1 MLLEYGIQ
9 ADKDRT
15 YLRFLFLLGDRGIH
29 GEGLFAKFEALL
41 AQLGIRLEYSEGL
54 GGEYHGTP
62 AAGIV
67 GDNDPSPTGNDL
79 PIPLSNGVG
88 PRKGRP
94 RRASFNSVYD
104 LTADMTQKSINRP
117 SSRLSESRLDGID
130 GFPGP
135 PIQENTLLHAA
146 VEHPQALRELARRL
160 LAGDFQGGNQISPA
174 QPNGLPG
181 VRQSIEE
188 DRQSQGASSH
198 RRRHSHTGRVSR
210 RESLDDENI
219 EGESEFSLSED
230 SGFVDHVVPSEFIYQ
245 PSLSHLLRDAS
256 IFNSYRQRSEAR
268 RLFRR
273 WLALSKR
280 SQHNCQ
286 VMEQLA
292 LRHDQATLLRQA
304 VDIWR
309 AALEQKRQEARTD
322 RFFKHLEERASRARD
337 LYLLTKVF
345 THWGQVASEEVE
357 RTSAARQHIL
367 RLKYFNAWREMTAV
381 NELKVQRF
389 TMKKPF
395 NLWLGRL
402 RQNQAKEAQASEFY
416 DRILSKQFYW
426 CWFWSF
432 CYQRAPQWR
441 EYRLK
446 QRSLVTWLR
455 NFRALREC
463 EHEVDVSR
471 RRGLLQGAVQCWSQ
485 RTTDVAVA
493 EKAADTHWKTK
504 LLKENFIE
512 WRIQRHHGA
521 SATRISRMVDSRV
534 LRTALDTWALKTH
547 MELQAR
553 QTDRARILRNAWTVW
568 NDRLRYQALAARIDE
583 RVVMQSLYRWV
594 LMERFRLMTR
604 IHQQRQKRDI
614 LEKLTLN
621 SRGLYTHLLKQEQE
635 FRAHRKQE
643 LLRQSL
649 AQWRGQLEV
658 QRQRDQI
665 AQNFYA
671 PRVQQEALDIWRS
684 RREHLVKMEGWA
696 KDARFYFVAMRTVQ
710 QWNNATHD
718 SAKRRRD
725 NAYITV
731 RRKVKINLVTAA
743 LTSWRT
749 QTSHVVDLE
758 RQADGMRLRNLFR
771 KATKLFYI
779 WVEHTS
785 QRVEQIR
792 DAETFY
798 NRQLVYNNLAHWTG
812 VSRLHHIQEQKASQ
826 VLEIHVSRVAAAQLR
841 KVSLRLF
848 QVRASFE
855 TADAQYE
862 RNMRRHMKTMLR
874 RWADK
879 AYDYRMARTAQPSI
893 STTPA
898 AAPPAFNL
906 DTLDKEPA
914 WHRTDGTL
922 DVNELLS
929 QANSTPHTPMAATPG
944 YLDSPSKRASRAR
957 ALARAST
964 TPATPQRTPFAAR
977 LLARNNTTEPRG
989 TSMKRT
995 FVPRSALGTTVRFAV
1010 DDEDEPESPT
1020 EGRRSFRNT
1029 S

>member
-1 MLLEYGIQ
+1 MLSEYGIQ

-41 AQLGIRLEYSEGL
+41 AQLGIRLEYSDGL
-54 GGEYHGTP
+54 GGEYHETP
-62 AAGIV
+62 AAGAV
-67 GDNDPSPTGNDL
+67 GDDGPSPTGNDL
-79 PIPLSNGVG
+79 PIPLPNGVG

-104 LTADMTQKSINRP
+104 LTADLTQKSINRP
-117 SSRLSESRLDGID
+117 SSRLSESRLDGVN
-130 GFPGP
+130 GLPGP

-146 VEHPQALRELARRL
+146 VEHPQELRELARRL
-160 LAGDFQGGNQISPA
+160 LAGDFQGRNQIPPL
-174 QPNGLPG
+174 QTNGISG
-181 VRQSIEE
+181 VRRSIEE

-198 RRRHSHTGRVSR
+198 RRRHRHTGRVSR
-210 RESLDDENI
+210 RDSIDESDV
-219 EGESEFSLSED
+219 EGDSEFSLSED
-230 SGFVDHVVPSEFIYQ
+230 SGVVDHVVPSEFIYQ

-273 WLALSKR
+273 WLESSKR

-286 VMEQLA
+286 VMEQIA
-292 LRHDQATLLRQA
+292 IRHDQATLLRQA
-304 VDIWR
+304 VDVWR
-309 AALEQKRQEARTD
+309 ASLEQKRQEARTD
-322 RFFKHLEERASRARD
+322 RFFKHLEERAARARD

-345 THWGQVASEEVE
+345 THWGQVASEEVQK
-357 RTSAARQHIL
+357 TSAARQHIL

-389 TMKKPF
+389 AMKKPF
-395 NLWLGRL
+395 NFWLGKL
-402 RQNQAKEAQASEFY
+402 RQNRAKEAQAAEFY

-463 EHEVDVSR
+463 EHEVDISR
-471 RRGLLQGAVQCWSQ
+471 RRGLLQGAVHCWS
-485 RTTDVAVA
+485 RRATDVAVA
-493 EKAADTHWKTK
+493 EKDADTHWKTK
-504 LLKENFIE
+504 LLKENFVE

-521 SATRISRMVDSRV
+521 SATRISRMVDTRV
-534 LRTALDTWALKTH
+534 LRTTLKTWALKTR

-583 RVVMQSLYRWV
+583 RVVMQSLYKWV

-621 SRGLYTHLLKQEQE
+621 SRGLYTHLLTREQE
-635 FRAHRKQE
+635 FRAYRKRE
-643 LLRQSL
+643 LLRKSL
-649 AQWRGQLEV
+649 VQWRSQLEV

-671 PRVQQEALDIWRS
+671 PRVQQESLDIWRS
-684 RREHLVKMEGWA
+684 RRENVLKMEGWA
-696 KDARFYFVAMRTVQ
+696 KDARFYFLAMRTVKH
-710 QWNNATHD
+710 WNNATHD

-725 NAYITV
+725 NAYIAV
-731 RRKVKINLVTAA
+731 RRRVKINLVTAA
-743 LTSWRT
+743 LISWRT
-749 QTSHVVDLE
+749 QASRVAELE
-758 RQADGMRLRNLFR
+758 RQADELRLRNLFR
-771 KATKLFYI
+771 KATEFFDL
-779 WVEHTS
+779 WVKDTS
-785 QRVEQIR
+785 QRIEHIR

-798 NRQLVYNNLAHWTG
+798 NRQLVYNRLAHWIG
-812 VSRLHHIQEQKASQ
+812 VSRLNQIQEQKASQ
-826 VLEIHVSRVAAAQLR
+826 VLEIHTSRVAGAQLR
-841 KVSLRLF
+841 KLSLRLF
-848 QVRASFE
+848 QVRANFE

-862 RNMRRHMKTMLR
+862 RNMRKHMKTMLR

-879 AYDYRMARTAQPSI
+879 AYEYRMTRAAQPPV

-898 AAPPAFNL
+898 PAPPAFNL
-906 DTLDKEPA
+906 GVLDEEPE
-914 WHRTDGTL
+914 WHTTDGTL
-922 DVNELLS
+922 HVNELLS

-944 YLDSPSKRASRAR
+944 YLNSPSKRASRAR

-977 LLARNNTTEPRG
+977 LLARTNTTEPRG
-989 TSMKRT
+989 SSMKKT

-1010 DDEDEPESPT
+1010 DDNDEPESPT